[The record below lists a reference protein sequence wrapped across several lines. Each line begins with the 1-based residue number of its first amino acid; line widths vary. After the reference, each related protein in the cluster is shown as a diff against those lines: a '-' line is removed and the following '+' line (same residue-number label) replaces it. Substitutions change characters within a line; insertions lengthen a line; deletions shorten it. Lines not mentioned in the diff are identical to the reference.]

1 MVRFYALY
9 LNFNE
14 NVDMKKIIRA
24 TTVPQSLN
32 VFCKGMLRELS
43 EKYEVIGLSSPG
55 EALEMVSERESVR
68 TIAVPMERHISLT
81 KDLKSLFQMIRVFL
95 KEKPY
100 AVHSMTPKAGLLCMI
115 AGWLTRVPVRIHT
128 FTGLVWPTSK
138 GVRRKVLMLTDKITC
153 ACATHI
159 IPEGEGVKNDLIS
172 GKITK
177 KPLKVLGY
185 GNVMGVDMDRFSR
198 RPEVIELANQLRVDN
213 KFTFVF
219 VGRLVKDKG
228 INELCKAYERIHKQH
243 PKTRCWLIG
252 PYEDN
257 LDPITAESR
266 RLIEKSDNGLEAVG
280 AKSGDELLAYYAA
293 ADCFVMPSYREGF
306 PNTVLEAGAMGL
318 PSVVTDING
327 SREIIMNGENG
338 LIVPSQNAEA
348 LYEAM
353 QKMLIDKEKRE
364 YMASNARKMIED
376 RFEQSF
382 VRKCLYDFYEEALS
396 K

>member
-1 MVRFYALY
+1 M
-9 LNFNE
+9 NE
-14 NVDMKKIIRA
+14 MKKIIRA

-55 EALEMVSERESVR
+55 GALEMVSERESVR

-81 KDLKSLFQMIRVFL
+81 KDLKSLLKMIRVFR

-159 IPEGEGVKNDLIS
+159 IPEGEGVKNDLIA
-172 GKITK
+172 GKITN
-177 KPLKVLGY
+177 KPLRVLGY
-185 GNVMGVDMDRFSR
+185 GNVMGVDMERFSR
-198 RPEVIELANQLRVDN
+198 RPEVIELANQLRDDN

-228 INELCKAYERIHKQH
+228 INELCKAYERIHNQY
-243 PKTRCWLIG
+243 PNTRCWLVG

-257 LDPITAESR
+257 LDPISAESR
-266 RLIEKSDNGLEAVG
+266 RLIDESDNGLEAVG
-280 AKSGDELLAYYAA
+280 RKSGDELLSYYAA

-306 PNTVLEAGAMGL
+306 PNTVMEAGALGL
-318 PSVVTDING
+318 PSIVTDING
-327 SREIIMNGENG
+327 SREIIKDGINGMV
-338 LIVPSQNAEA
+338 VPPQNEDR
-348 LYEAM
+348 LYQAM
-353 QKMLIDKEKRE
+353 AVMITSNLDRKKMAD
-364 YMASNARKMIED
+364 NARKMISD
-376 RFEQSF
+376 RFEQSY
-382 VRKCLYDFYEEALS
+382 VRKCLYDFYDEVI

>member
-1 MVRFYALY
+1 MVSYKK
-9 LNFNE
+9 
-14 NVDMKKIIRA
+14 KKIIRA
-24 TTVPQSLN
+24 TTVPQSLD
-32 VFCKGMLRELS
+32 VFCKGMLKELS
-43 EKYEVIGLSSPG
+43 EKYDVIGLSSPG
-55 EALEMVSERESVR
+55 EALERVSQREGVR

-159 IPEGEGVKNDLIS
+159 IPEGEGVKNDLIA
-172 GKITK
+172 GKISN
-177 KPLKVLGY
+177 KPLRVLGY
-185 GNVMGVDMDRFSR
+185 GNVMGVDMERFSR
-198 RPEVIELANQLRVDN
+198 RPEVIELANQLRDDN

-228 INELCKAYERIHKQH
+228 INELCKAYERIHNQY
-243 PKTRCWLIG
+243 PNTRCWLIG

-257 LDPITAESR
+257 LDPISAESR
-266 RLIEKSDNGLEAVG
+266 RLIEESENGLEALG
-280 AKSGDELLAYYAA
+280 RKSGDELLAYYAA

-306 PNTVLEAGAMGL
+306 PNTVMEAGALGL
-318 PSVVTDING
+318 PSIVTDING
-327 SREIIMNGENG
+327 SREIIKEGINGM
-338 LIVPSQNAEA
+338 IVPPQNEDR
-348 LYEAM
+348 LYQAM
-353 QKMLIDKEKRE
+353 VVMITSNIDRTT
-364 YMASNARKMIED
+364 MAGNARKMISD
-376 RFEQSF
+376 RFEQSY
-382 VRKCLYDFYEEALS
+382 VRKCLYDFYDEVI

>member
-1 MVRFYALY
+1 M
-9 LNFNE
+9 E
-14 NVDMKKIIRA
+14 KIKIIRA
-24 TTVPQSLN
+24 TTVPQSLD
-32 VFCKGMLRELS
+32 VFCKGILKELS

-55 EALEMVSERESVR
+55 DALERVSQREGVR

-81 KDLKSLFQMIRVFL
+81 KDLKSLFQMIRVFR

-138 GVRRKVLMLTDKITC
+138 GARRKVLMLTDKITC

-159 IPEGEGVKNDLIS
+159 IPEGEGVKNDLIA
-172 GKITK
+172 GKITNR
-177 KPLKVLGY
+177 PLRVLGY
-185 GNVMGVDMDRFSR
+185 GNVMGVDMERFSR
-198 RPEVIELANQLRVDN
+198 RPEVIELANQLRDDN

-228 INELCKAYERIHKQH
+228 INELCKAYERIHSRY
-243 PKTRCWLIG
+243 PNTRCWLVG

-257 LDPITAESR
+257 LDPISAESR
-266 RLIEKSDNGLEAVG
+266 RLIGESDNGLEAVG
-280 AKSGDELLAYYAA
+280 RKSGDELLAYYAA

-306 PNTVLEAGAMGL
+306 PNTVMEAGALGL
-318 PSVVTDING
+318 PSIVTDING
-327 SREIIMNGENG
+327 SREIIKEGINGMV
-338 LIVPSQNAEA
+338 VPPQNEDR
-348 LYEAM
+348 LYQAM
-353 QKMLIDKEKRE
+353 AVMITSNLDRKKMAD
-364 YMASNARKMIED
+364 NARKMISD
-376 RFEQSF
+376 RFEQSY
-382 VRKCLYDFYEEALS
+382 VRKCLYDFYDEVI